1 MKYMSGN
8 ELRERFL
15 KFFDPAF
22 DRRRHGSLQAFLYR
36 KDEAAVSPCDH
47 MPEVCAHRRY

>member
-15 KFFDPAF
+15 KFFEERGHMRLPSA
-22 DRRRHGSLQAFLYR
+22 RMIR
-36 KDEAAVSPCDH
+36 PCF
-47 MPEVCAHRRY
+47 

>member
-15 KFFDPAF
+15 KFFEERGHMRLPSA
-22 DRRRHGSLQAFLYR
+22 SLIP
-36 KDEAAVSPCDH
+36 V
-47 MPEVCAHRRY
+47 